1 MKNSSHVMK
10 DFKVTNKLWI
20 SGISIIAKIESSS
33 FRWLRRVFQ
42 QLISHRKAMVS
53 TANSLMQGHSYP
65 LKYSSFSYSLKGTFG
80 GLGDTFKQL
89 ISHQKVLVSKA

>member
-10 DFKVTNKLWI
+10 DFKVTDKLWI
-20 SGISIIAKIESSS
+20 FVISIFDKIESFS

-42 QLISHRKAMVS
+42 QLISHRKVVVS

-65 LKYSSFSYSLKGTFG
+65 PKASSFSSLLKGTFG
-80 GLGDTFKQL
+80 GLGKTFK
-89 ISHQKVLVSKA
+89 